1 MNPKAPLGAFLR
13 SPTLTEFFK
22 RKHESGLYTLILTAV
37 EPKETLLKSH
47 QAGKNLAPSLFVGY
61 FNTSKSVTG
70 DEMDGGYTL
79 TKVNIDIYSLDC
91 DFDLTVGYPQFVQ
104 IEILNEF
111 GKRMLV
117 VAARDLPGEK
127 KTHFKFKAIA
137 FPTGRYT
144 LKIIGE
150 AFTAEQKFY
159 ILN

>member
-1 MNPKAPLGAFLR
+1 
-13 SPTLTEFFK
+13 
-22 RKHESGLYTLILTAV
+22 
-37 EPKETLLKSH
+37 
-47 QAGKNLAPSLFVGY
+47 
-61 FNTSKSVTG
+61 
-70 DEMDGGYTL
+70 
-79 TKVNIDIYSLDC
+79 
-91 DFDLTVGYPQFVQ
+91 
-104 IEILNEF
+104 
-111 GKRMLV
+111 MLV